1 MRELLAI
8 TPQTVTNPVRFA
20 RILAVLA
27 LVLVLAGTA
36 TAAKDKPFGVI
47 DSQRI
52 VEEYDAA
59 KDAQEQY
66 ERFIRDLEKE
76 IADRERDLTRMM
88 EDIESQKMLLGEAAL
103 QAKMEEFE
111 NERAEYLR
119 FREQIEQRVEQ
130 EYTDKISPIMDQVKT
145 IVERL
150 GKEGG
155 FGVIIDSA
163 PLTVLYLDPDMDLT
177 NDVLSALARGD
188 D

>member
-1 MRELLAI
+1 MRDFSKQ
-8 TPQTVTNPVRFA
+8 QTVTSRS
-20 RILAVLA
+20 R
-27 LVLVLAGTA
+27 LVGLLTTLTLVVVAAGTA
-36 TAAKDKPFGVI
+36 LAASDKPFGVI

-59 KDAQEQY
+59 RDAQEQY

-76 IADRERDLTRMM
+76 IADRERELARMM
-88 EDIESQKMLLGEAAL
+88 EDIESQKMLLGEVAL

-111 NERAEYLR
+111 TERAEYLR

-130 EYTDKISPIMDQVKT
+130 EYQDKINPIMNQVKT

-155 FGVIIDSA
+155 FGVVIDSA

-177 NDVLSALARGD
+177 NEVLSALARGD